1 MDAVT
6 YQAGLAPVNYVTGRY
21 LAHNHL
27 DRVSK
32 AFLASDLISGSK
44 QLVKPTILQAAML
57 AKVNSTYAW
66 WATRQGSNRF
76 EIERG
81 YLPLVPPPVQAPI
94 SDPEIIDFVRRVG
107 IGRVLDA
114 AVEAAQ

>member
-32 AFLASDLISGSK
+32 AFLASDLISASK

-66 WATRQGSNRF
+66 WATRRARTASKSSAR
-76 EIERG
+76 ICPWCRR
-81 YLPLVPPPVQAPI
+81 PCRRRSPI
-94 SDPEIIDFVRRVG
+94 PRLSTSS
-107 IGRVLDA
+107 A
-114 AVEAAQ
+114 A